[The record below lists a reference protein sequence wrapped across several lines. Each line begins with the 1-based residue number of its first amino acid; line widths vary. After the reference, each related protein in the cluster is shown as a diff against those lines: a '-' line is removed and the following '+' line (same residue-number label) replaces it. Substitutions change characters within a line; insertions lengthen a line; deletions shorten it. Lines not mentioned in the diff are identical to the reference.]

1 MTEDPY
7 AADDGMHCPQ
17 CNCADLRA
25 YYTRREEK
33 RVRRVRICRHC
44 GTRVQTFE
52 TIDRELPRPPPRD
65 DRSNTGT
72 NQQQLPFE

>member
-1 MTEDPY
+1 MKDDPY
-7 AADDGMHCPQ
+7 IDDDGMHCPQ

-25 YYTRREEK
+25 YYTRRETK

-52 TIDRELPRPPPRD
+52 TIDRELPSHIQKD